1 MDNIL
6 LFTDSYK
13 ASHWLQYPK
22 GATNV
27 SSYIES
33 RGGRWNRVVFFG
45 LQMFIKKYLINP
57 FTKEMIDEAEEFW
70 QMHGLPFNREGWE
83 YILKEYNGFLPIEI
97 EAIPEGTVIGT
108 SNALVQVVN
117 TDDKCCW
124 LTSYIETALLQAV
137 WYPTTVCTQSYMI
150 KQLIKNALIESS
162 DIPDLE
168 LPFKLHDFG
177 FRGVSS
183 YESAGIGGAAHLV
196 NFMGSD
202 TVAGVLYARKY
213 YDEPMAGFSI
223 PASEH
228 STITSW
234 GKDNEINAFD
244 NMIEQ
249 FAGVNL
255 NGSPKIYACVSDSY
269 DIWAAVDKWKS
280 LESKIKDRGGVLVVR
295 PDSGNPVAVT
305 SGLIS
310 ELMYAFGYTINSK
323 GYKVLPDYIRV
334 IQGDGINENT
344 IRDILRELQFR
355 KISASNIAFGM
366 GGALLQHLDR
376 DALRFAMKA
385 SAIKINNDWNDV
397 FKDPI
402 TDSNKKSKKGI
413 LSVYKSDTL
422 GFVTARRDVI
432 PDNPERGGCINLLQ
446 PVFRNGEL
454 LKSWTF
460 AEVRKNTEE

>member
-13 ASHWLQYPK
+13 ASHWLQYPE
-22 GATNV
+22 GATRV

-45 LQMFIKKYLINP
+45 LQMFIKKYLLNP
-57 FTKEMIDEAEEFW
+57 FTQEMIDEAEKFW
-70 QMHGLPFNREGWE
+70 LAHGLPFNREGWQ
-83 YILKEYNGFLPIEI
+83 YILDTYDGYLPIEI
-97 EAIPEGTVIGT
+97 EAIPEGTVIET

-117 TDDKCCW
+117 TDPNCCW
-124 LTSYIETALLQAV
+124 LTSYVETALLQAV

-150 KQLIKNALIESS
+150 KQLIENALIESA
-162 DIPDLE
+162 DDPAFE

-183 YESAGIGGAAHLV
+183 YESGGIGGAAHLV

-202 TVAGVLYARKY
+202 TVAGILYARKY
-213 YDEPMAGFSI
+213 YNEPMAGFSI

-234 GKDNEINAFD
+234 GRENEKDAFE
-244 NMIEQ
+244 NMVEQ
-249 FAGVNL
+249 FAGTNDD
-255 NGSPKIYACVSDSY
+255 GSPKLYACVSDSY
-269 DIWAAVDKWKS
+269 DIWAAVEKWKS
-280 LESKIKDRGGVLVVR
+280 LEDKIKEKGGILVIR

-310 ELMYAFGYTINSK
+310 ELMYAFGYTVNSK
-323 GYKVLPDYIRV
+323 GYRVLPDYIRV
-334 IQGDGINENT
+334 IQGDGVNEDS

-385 SAIKINNDWNDV
+385 SAIEINGQWNDV
-397 FKDPI
+397 YKDPI
-402 TDSNKKSKKGI
+402 TDINKKSKKGR
-413 LSVYKSDTL
+413 L
-422 GFVTARRDVI
+422 GVVCRNNAYMTVRRDIV
-432 PDNPERGGCINLLQ
+432 PPNPEKGGFNDILQ
-446 PVFRNGEL
+446 PVFRNGKL
-454 LKSWTF
+454 LKEWAFS
-460 AEVRKNTEE
+460 EIRENSRK